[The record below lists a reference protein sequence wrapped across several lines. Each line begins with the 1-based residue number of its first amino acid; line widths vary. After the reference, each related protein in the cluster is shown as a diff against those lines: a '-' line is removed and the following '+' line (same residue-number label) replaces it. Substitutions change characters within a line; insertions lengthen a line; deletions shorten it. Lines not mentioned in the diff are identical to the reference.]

1 MVVAPL
7 SLYEIRVPKEW
18 VDYNGH
24 MTEACYLVAAGESA
38 DAFYACLGVDPA
50 YRETGRSIYTAETHL
65 RHLGEAVEG
74 DELRLTLEL
83 LGFDE
88 KRIHVFHTVSRRG
101 DVVATVEQMLLHVD
115 TVAARA
121 TPMSEELQGKLAAIH
136 AAHAPLG
143 VPDGTGRAITM
154 SKESRCGST

>member
-1 MVVAPL
+1 MVAPL
-7 SLYEIRVPKEW
+7 SLYETRVPQDW

-38 DAFYACLGVDPA
+38 DAFYAYLGIGPA
-50 YRETGRSIYTAETHL
+50 YRASGRSVYTAETHL

-83 LGFDE
+83 LGYDA

-101 DVVATVEQMLLHVD
+101 DVIATVEQLLLHVD
-115 TVAARA
+115 TAAARA
-121 TPMSEELQGKLAAIH
+121 TPMSGELQGKLAAIH

-143 VPDGTGRAITM
+143 VPEGAGRAITM
-154 SKESRCGST
+154 SKGSACGST